1 MTDLDTSLIAPENYN
16 IVMEF
21 EKYAKE
27 THRKALILEDDL
39 GNKQEMTYENLINN
53 ANRIG
58 NIFLTNNLKKGD
70 KLLVMMPRMIET
82 YEIYIAALK
91 IGVVIIPCSEMLR
104 TKDLEYRISH
114 GEVKG
119 IVSVSS
125 SISQFNDIP
134 QYDQLIKFS
143 IGEKVADWY
152 DLIHLKNTAS
162 IELDMVSTTKDDL
175 AFLPYTSGT
184 TGNPKAVMHTHAW
197 GYAHMQ
203 IGRAHV

>member
-91 IGVVIIPCSEMLR
+91 IGVVIIPCSRSEEH
-104 TKDLEYRISH
+104 TS
-114 GEVKG
+114 
-119 IVSVSS
+119 
-125 SISQFNDIP
+125 
-134 QYDQLIKFS
+134 
-143 IGEKVADWY
+143 
-152 DLIHLKNTAS
+152 
-162 IELDMVSTTKDDL
+162 ELQSRFD
-175 AFLPYTSGT
+175 
-184 TGNPKAVMHTHAW
+184 
-197 GYAHMQ
+197 
-203 IGRAHV
+203 